1 MKISVIVPAY
11 NSENFISETL
21 DCLLSQS
28 IKDIQIVVVNDGST
42 DGTGEIINAYAQKHA
57 NILPVFQENAGVSA
71 ARNKGIDCAD
81 GEYILFL
88 DSDDLLGENA
98 LEQMCNALDETQAD
112 IAVCRVESFGTACA
126 GNPVVDS
133 LVKDKAIDCYDKRL
147 LWNFLVSNKCYR
159 AEMLKG
165 SGIRFP
171 EMRYSED
178 GAFFMQLIH
187 TMKPKITGVEGA
199 VFRYRR
205 HSASVTHKVNTA
217 LLQDFSK
224 SMDMIYSCAESNFS
238 GTAEEKAE
246 YLQEILYKNY
256 SALIN
261 EFYRLLWVS
270 EGDDTLYYMGQR
282 IAYLESKMSNSSK
295 AKCKALTKDMGTL
308 LFSKAEIAA
317 KPVISVIAENPE
329 ENFISSVYGQSM
341 PIFELIGKGEKP
353 KGKITLKFKGNEILD
368 SRLFKVISLLRNS
381 SRLRFLPDFV
391 IVLGAKILLKIK
403 K

>member
-42 DGTGEIINAYAQKHA
+42 DGTGEIINVYAKKHT
-57 NILPVFQENAGVSA
+57 NILPVFQKNAGVSA
-71 ARNKGIDCAD
+71 ARNKGIECAE

-112 IAVCRVESFGTACA
+112 IALCRVESFGSGCA
-126 GNPVVDS
+126 SNPVVDS
-133 LVKDKAIDCYDKRL
+133 LVKNKTVDYCDKRL

-159 AEMLKG
+159 AEMLKK

-205 HSASVTHKVNTA
+205 HSASVTHKVNTS

-224 SMDMIYSCAESNFS
+224 SMDMIYSCAESNFC
-238 GTAEEKAE
+238 GTAAEKSL
-246 YLQEILYKNY
+246 YLQEIIYKNY

-270 EGDDTLYYMGQR
+270 EDDDALEYMGKR
-282 IAYLESKMSNSSK
+282 LEYLESKMLPETK
-295 AKCKALTKDMGTL
+295 AKCKTLIKDMGTL

-317 KPVISVIAENPE
+317 NPVISVIAKEPTEDFLN
-329 ENFISSVYGQSM
+329 SVYGQSM
-341 PIFELIGKGEKP
+341 PIFEIIGNHDKP
-353 KGKITLKFKGNEILD
+353 KGKIILKFKGDETLD
-368 SRLFKVISLLRNS
+368 NRLFKVISLLRNS
-381 SRLRFLPDFV
+381 PKLRFLPDFV
-391 IVLGAKILLKIK
+391 IIIGAKILLKIK